1 MPGGLINFQRP
12 LSIDEIKQA
21 LTLHY
26 KIEGD
31 TLLTDDQSFPYSDK
45 EIELTCGSLVT
56 VRKGTLQVIHLTV
69 KEFLRSKHGVENSG
83 FSNLL
88 VDPERA
94 SLTLTLVCL
103 RCVGHS
109 SKPLLDMD
117 SKMLRTDW
125 TIETG
130 VLARRLAQAPLLEYA
145 IFSWL
150 GHMTECK
157 LDDLL
162 EIVPVFETT
171 FRSEITFNVSH
182 LPHLYSHGATGDDR
196 QVKLF
201 ERRMLI

>member
-1 MPGGLINFQRP
+1 MPGGLRDFQRP

-26 KIEGD
+26 GIEGD
-31 TLLTDDQSFPYSDK
+31 TLLTDDQTFPYSDK

-56 VRKGTLQVIHLTV
+56 VRKGNLQVIHLTV
-69 KEFLRSKHGVENSG
+69 KEFLRSKHGIEDSG
-83 FSNLL
+83 FSKLL

-94 SLTLTLVCL
+94 SLKLTLVCL
-103 RCVGHS
+103 RCVGLS
-109 SKPLLDMD
+109 SKPLVDLD

-130 VLARRLAQAPLLEYA
+130 VLAHHVARAPLLEYA
-145 IFSWL
+145 SYSWL
-150 GHMTECK
+150 GHLTECK

-162 EIVPVFETT
+162 EIIPAFETT
-171 FRSEITFNVSH
+171 FRSEVTFNVSH
-182 LPHLYSHGATGDDR
+182 LPHLYSHGAMGDDR

-201 ERRMLI
+201 